1 MRSSF
6 VSSTLGL
13 FRFSTLQP
21 TLQRV
26 QLARKMTSSV
36 DPPTNLTWKKA
47 IDEKGAFVR
56 KDSVFRD
63 WVRGKLY
70 HNLCHVMLLANFQ
83 SLQLLP
89 HHRQVVEAGLFGLQ

>member
-13 FRFSTLQP
+13 FRFSTFQR

-36 DPPTNLTWKKA
+36 DSPINLTWKKA

-63 WVRGKLY
+63 WVKGKL
-70 HNLCHVMLLANFQ
+70 
-83 SLQLLP
+83 
-89 HHRQVVEAGLFGLQ
+89 